1 MSVKRWKY
9 KQTVAYS
16 KCGKL
21 LTIQKKKGH
30 IMEHGWISNCIEW
43 KEPNQISMYS
53 TVSFIGSSRTAK
65 LN

>member
-1 MSVKRWKY
+1 M
-9 KQTVAYS
+9 AYS